1 MKQVVIKISSG
12 IEKSIKL
19 LMKGAIINPVIPPNI
34 L

>member
-19 LMKGAIINPVIPPNI
+19 LIKGAIIKPDIPPNI